1 MGDGRH
7 PCWLQ
12 KIDGHLDGTNSNL
25 TTLLYTCYA
34 AEDKYRITCVQKE
47 EMQEMKENTWRKFLE
62 NIIADGR
69 EKQRIA
75 NELGVNPVTLSR
87 WVTGETNPRQ
97 ENLRRLFKALPAHR
111 ETLTRLIREEYP
123 AFDIPATGDEPEQI
137 PAEIYRRI
145 LNMHV
150 NVQESQRSW
159 YLADLIL
166 QLALGQL
173 DPDGLGMALTIAYCM
188 PPSGPQ
194 RKVRSLRQ
202 STGRG
207 TSPWNTYLDR
217 EPLFLGIES
226 LAGYAISTGH
236 LIAVQSREEESFIPI
251 RWEKWEESA
260 IASPIHLAG
269 RFAGCLIVSSTQ
281 PEYFLPFRQKIV
293 EQYTELLTLAFRS
306 DEFYTYQ
313 DIELGVM
320 PSLEIQQR
328 FRQKV
333 SDTLREALRGNRLL
347 TSNEAEQIVW
357 TALEAE
363 LLDMRVADHM

>member
-1 MGDGRH
+1 
-7 PCWLQ
+7 
-12 KIDGHLDGTNSNL
+12 
-25 TTLLYTCYA
+25 
-34 AEDKYRITCVQKE
+34 
-47 EMQEMKENTWRKFLE
+47 MKENTWRKFLE

-87 WVTGETNPRQ
+87 WITGETKPRQ
-97 ENLRRLFKALPAHR
+97 ENLRRLFKALSGHR
-111 ETLTRLIREEYP
+111 ETLIRLIREEFP
-123 AFDIPATGDEPEQI
+123 AFDLPPVEDEPEQI
-137 PAEIYRRI
+137 QAEIYRRI
-145 LNMHV
+145 LNLHV
-150 NVQESQRSW
+150 NVQDSQRPW
-159 YLADLIL
+159 YLSDLIL

-173 DPDGLGMALTIAYCM
+173 DPDGLGMAITIAYCM
-188 PPSGPQ
+188 PPSGPA

-236 LIAVQSREEESFIPI
+236 MIAIQSRDDESYIPI
-251 RWEKWEESA
+251 RWDKWEKSA
-260 IASPIHLAG
+260 VASPIRLGG
-269 RFAGCLIVSSTQ
+269 RFAGCMIVSSTQ
-281 PEYFLPFRQKIV
+281 PEYFLPERQKIT

-306 DEFYTYQ
+306 EEFYAYQ

-320 PSLEIQQR
+320 PSLEIQQSLFQH
-328 FRQKV
+328 FRQPV
-333 SDTLREALRGNRLL
+333 SDTLREALRENRLL

-363 LLDMRVADHM
+363 LLDMRVPDYS